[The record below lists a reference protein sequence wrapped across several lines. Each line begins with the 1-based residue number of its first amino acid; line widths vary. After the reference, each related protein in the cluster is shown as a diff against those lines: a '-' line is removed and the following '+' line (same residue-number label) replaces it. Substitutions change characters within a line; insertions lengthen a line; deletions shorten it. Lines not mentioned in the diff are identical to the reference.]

1 VPELPEVETIAQF
14 LKKALVNHR
23 ITAVTTSNLALRKPL
38 PPHFTQK
45 LQGKTITAVR
55 RRAKYVLIDL
65 SDNLTWLVHLGM
77 SGRFRLL
84 TTQEPQMPHD
94 HIHITTDPSALLCYH
109 DPRRFGFMDLFPTSD
124 EASYPAFKALGP
136 EPLSP
141 DFTPKVLQA
150 CLSKTAR
157 PLKTALLDQH
167 IVAGIGNIYACES
180 LWLAQLSPFL
190 PAKRLSLTQAQ
201 ALHQALQQVLNAA
214 IAAGGSTL
222 RDHRQP
228 DGQNGYFQHQF
239 QVYGRADEPCP
250 RKPCHATIQRVVQG
264 GRSTFY
270 CPHCQ
275 QET

>member
-14 LKKALVNHR
+14 LAKALVNHR
-23 ITAVTTSNLALRKPL
+23 IAAVTTSNLALRKPL
-38 PPHFTQK
+38 PLRFIEQ
-45 LQGKTITAVR
+45 LQSKTIKAVR
-55 RRAKYVLIDL
+55 RRAKYLLIDL

-84 TTQEPQMPHD
+84 TMQEPKKPHD
-94 HIHITTDPSALLCYH
+94 HIHITTEPLALLCYH
-109 DPRRFGFMDLFPTSD
+109 DPRRFGFMDLFSTSD
-124 EASYPAFKALGP
+124 EVNYPDFKALGP

-141 DFTPKVLQA
+141 TFTPEVLHT
-150 CLSKTAR
+150 CLSRTTR

-167 IVAGIGNIYACES
+167 IIAGIGNIYACEG
-180 LWLAQLSPFL
+180 LWLAKIFPFL
-190 PAKRLSLTQAQ
+190 PAKSVSLSQAH
-201 ALHQALQQVLNAA
+201 ALHQALQQVLKAA

-239 QVYGRADEPCP
+239 QVYGGEGKSCPCCN
-250 RKPCHATIQRVVQG
+250 KPIQRTAQG

-275 QET
+275 QETKP